1 MWSYAA
7 AWTEGSSDLFH
18 FEHPIS
24 KKSFLSSFTS
34 AGNSDFTIKLDEHA
48 NEKHAGMAT
57 SEVNFRP
64 SPPRFTGR
72 VH

>member
-1 MWSYAA
+1 MLVQEAIAPPSIDVC
-7 AWTEGSSDLFH
+7 SSM
-18 FEHPIS
+18 
-24 KKSFLSSFTS
+24 SS
-34 AGNSDFTIKLDEHA
+34 GNMGLARLLEVCSE
-48 NEKHAGMAT
+48 EKYAGMAT